1 MEDKMTTANN
11 LKIIA
16 VNVIFAQVLKTDHI
30 QEALGAHKQMLFKR
44 VYNIFGERAIAVML
58 K

>member
-1 MEDKMTTANN
+1 MTTANN

-44 VYNIFGERAIAVML
+44 VYNMFGERAIAIML